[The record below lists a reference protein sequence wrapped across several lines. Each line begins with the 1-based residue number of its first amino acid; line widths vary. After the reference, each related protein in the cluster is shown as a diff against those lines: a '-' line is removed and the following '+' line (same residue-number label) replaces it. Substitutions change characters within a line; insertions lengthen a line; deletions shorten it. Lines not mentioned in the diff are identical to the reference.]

1 MKKSLNNQFI
11 RIEADSK
18 GAASIFLFNRRKKL
32 YKVIYFGKNGGYKE
46 WRVMRMKR
54 FVSLLVTSLL
64 LTSLWGPSAF
74 AAEEKKSADIVS
86 NVKSAILIERDTGA
100 VLFEKNSKDELPP
113 ASMTKV
119 MTMLLIMEAIDK
131 GKLTWNEKVRASE
144 YAASMGGSQIFLEPG
159 EEMTTKEMLRG
170 IAIGSGNDASVAM
183 AERIAGSEEAFVDM
197 MNDKAKELGLKHTF
211 FKNTTGLPV
220 SGHYST
226 AADMAIMAK
235 ELLKYEDITKFT
247 GMYEAYLRE
256 NTDKKFWLVNT
267 NKLVRFYPGVDGLK
281 TGFTAEA
288 KYCLTATAQKDGMR
302 VIAVVFGAPTS
313 KERNA
318 QVTKMLDYAFSQYKT
333 HPMFKRNQI
342 IGEAKISKGKD
353 KTVEAVTS
361 EPLSLLTKK
370 GEKTENVKQKVVMT
384 KNLKAPIAKGDQV
397 GTIQLIQ
404 DGKVILESPIV
415 AKKAVKEAGWWTLYK
430 RSFGMFTKAGK

>member
-1 MKKSLNNQFI
+1 
-11 RIEADSK
+11 
-18 GAASIFLFNRRKKL
+18 
-32 YKVIYFGKNGGYKE
+32 
-46 WRVMRMKR
+46 MKR
-54 FVSLLVTSLL
+54 LFSFIVASFL
-64 LTSLWGPSAF
+64 LTSLWVPSSF
-74 AAEEKKSADIVS
+74 AAEEKKNAQIENKSTDIVS
-86 NVKSAILIERDTGA
+86 NVSSAILIERDTGK
-100 VLFEKNSKDELPP
+100 VLYEKNSQEKLPP
-113 ASMTKV
+113 ASMTKI

-131 GKLTWNEKVRASE
+131 GKLSWNEKVRTSE

-159 EEMTTKEMLRG
+159 EEMTTKQMLQG

-197 MNDKAKELGLKHTF
+197 MNAKAKQLGLKHTF

-220 SGHYST
+220 SGHYSS
-226 AADMAIMAK
+226 AHDMAVMAK

-318 QVTKMLDYAFSQYKT
+318 QVTKMLNYAFSQYQT
-333 HPMFKRNQI
+333 HPLYKRNQT
-342 IGEAKISKGKD
+342 IGTARISKGKD
-353 KTVEAVTS
+353 KSVAAVTS

-370 GEKTENVKQKVVMT
+370 GEKTEDVKQKVILQ
-384 KNLKAPIAKGDQV
+384 KNLNAPLNKGDKV
-397 GTIQLIQ
+397 GTIKLIK
-404 DGKVILESPIV
+404 DGKVILESPLV
-415 AKKAVKEAGWWTLYK
+415 ASKSVKEAGWWTLYK

>member
-1 MKKSLNNQFI
+1 
-11 RIEADSK
+11 
-18 GAASIFLFNRRKKL
+18 
-32 YKVIYFGKNGGYKE
+32 
-46 WRVMRMKR
+46 MKR
-54 FVSLLVTSLL
+54 FVSLIVTIFL
-64 LTSLWGPSAF
+64 LTSLWSTSAF
-74 AAEEKKSADIVS
+74 AAEEKKNADIVN
-86 NVKSAILIERDTGA
+86 NVKSAILIERDTGK
-100 VLFEKNSKDELPP
+100 VLYEKNGNEELPP
-113 ASMTKV
+113 ASMTKI
-119 MTMLLIMEAIDK
+119 MTMLLIMEAVDK
-131 GKLTWNEKVRASE
+131 GKLSWNEKIRASE

-197 MNDKAKELGLKHTF
+197 MNNKVKELGLKHTF

-220 SGHYST
+220 SGHFST
-226 AADMAIMAK
+226 ANDMAIMAK
-235 ELLKYEDITKFT
+235 ELLRYEDITKFT

-288 KYCLTATAQKDGMR
+288 KYCLTATAQKNGMR

-318 QVTKMLDYAFSQYKT
+318 QVTKMLNYAFNQYQT
-333 HPMFKRNQI
+333 HPMYKRNQI
-342 IGEAKISKGKD
+342 IAKARLSKGQEKSI
-353 KTVEAVTS
+353 EAVTS
-361 EPLSLLTKK
+361 EPISLLTKK
-370 GEKTENVKQKVVMT
+370 GEKTEDVKQKIT
-384 KNLKAPIAKGDQV
+384 INKNLQAPINKGDKI
-397 GTIQLIQ
+397 GTIQLIK
-404 DGKVILESPIV
+404 DGKVFVESPLL
-415 AKKAVKEAGWWTLYK
+415 AKGTVKEAGWWTLYK

>member
-1 MKKSLNNQFI
+1 
-11 RIEADSK
+11 
-18 GAASIFLFNRRKKL
+18 
-32 YKVIYFGKNGGYKE
+32 
-46 WRVMRMKR
+46 MKR
-54 FVSLLVTSLL
+54 FVSLIVTIFL
-64 LTSLWGPSAF
+64 LTSLWSTSAF
-74 AAEEKKSADIVS
+74 AAEEKKNADIVN
-86 NVKSAILIERDTGA
+86 NVKSAILIERDTGK
-100 VLFEKNSKDELPP
+100 VLYEKNGNEELPP
-113 ASMTKV
+113 ASMTKI
-119 MTMLLIMEAIDK
+119 MTMLLIMEAVDK
-131 GKLTWNEKVRASE
+131 GKLSWNEKIRASE

-197 MNDKAKELGLKHTF
+197 MNNKVKELGLKHTF

-220 SGHYST
+220 SGHFST
-226 AADMAIMAK
+226 ANDMAIMAK

-288 KYCLTATAQKDGMR
+288 KYCLTATAQKNGMR

-318 QVTKMLDYAFSQYKT
+318 QVTKMLNYAFNQYQT
-333 HPMFKRNQI
+333 HPMYKRNQI
-342 IGEAKISKGKD
+342 IAKARLSKGQEKSI
-353 KTVEAVTS
+353 EAVTS
-361 EPLSLLTKK
+361 EPISLLTKK
-370 GEKTENVKQKVVMT
+370 GEKTEDVKQKIT
-384 KNLKAPIAKGDQV
+384 INKNLQAPINKGDKI
-397 GTIQLIQ
+397 GTIQLIK
-404 DGKVILESPIV
+404 DGKVFVESPLL
-415 AKKAVKEAGWWTLYK
+415 AKGTVKEAGWWTLYK

>member
-1 MKKSLNNQFI
+1 
-11 RIEADSK
+11 
-18 GAASIFLFNRRKKL
+18 
-32 YKVIYFGKNGGYKE
+32 
-46 WRVMRMKR
+46 MKR
-54 FVSLLVTSLL
+54 FVSFIVTSFL
-64 LTSLWGPSAF
+64 LTSLWIPSAF
-74 AAEEKKSADIVS
+74 AAEEKKNTDIVS
-86 NVKSAILIERDTGA
+86 NVKSAILIERDTGT
-100 VLFEKNSKDELPP
+100 VLYEKNSNEELPP
-113 ASMTKV
+113 ASMTKI
-119 MTMLLIMEAIDK
+119 MTMLLIMEAIDE
-131 GKLTWNEKVRASE
+131 GKLSWNEKVRTSE

-183 AERIAGSEEAFVDM
+183 AERIAGSEDAFVDM
-197 MNDKAKELGLKHTF
+197 MNAKAKELGLKHTF

-235 ELLKYEDITKFT
+235 ELLKYEGITKFT

-318 QVTKMLDYAFSQYKT
+318 QVTKLLNYAFAQYQT
-333 HPMFKRNQI
+333 HPMFKRNQT
-342 IGEAKISKGKD
+342 IGLAKVSKGKE
-353 KTVEAVTS
+353 KKIEAVTS
-361 EPLSLLTKK
+361 EPISILTKK
-370 GEKTENVKQKVVMT
+370 GEKIQDVKQKVILQ
-384 KNLKAPIAKGDQV
+384 KNLKAPITKGDKV
-397 GTIQLIQ
+397 GEIELIKN
-404 DGKVILESPIV
+404 GKVILESPLV
-415 AKKAVKEAGWWTLYK
+415 ASKNVKEAGWWTLYK
-430 RSFGMFTKAGK
+430 RAFGMFTKSGK